1 MFGQIRDKNICFRIL
16 LTQIHVMLV
25 FMYRLR
31 TIVAVSARDTL
42 WYILHNPDKFF
53 GESCWL
59 CFFFISLS
67 LYLTS
72 FVGQMN
78 SLVRWHFNISIFVAF
93 SLWVNCFLSRYHRR
107 LLINWFVNYI
117 TIDPIENHRNVIP
130 YGNYCPQ

>member
-16 LTQIHVMLV
+16 LTQIHVILV

-31 TIVAVSARDTL
+31 TIVAVSARDTH

-59 CFFFISLS
+59 CFFFISPSHFLRWSYEFHCS
-67 LYLTS
+67 LTFQHLD
-72 FVGQMN
+72 
-78 SLVRWHFNISIFVAF
+78 ICCF

-107 LLINWFVNYI
+107 LLINWLVNYI
-117 TIDPIENHRNVIP
+117 TIDPIETHRNVIP